1 MPSTR
6 PARMLL
12 ALALALGCGRPAAD
26 SHPPDVPGAAPVPAE
41 AEAAPM
47 EEAEPV
53 EEAAPVEAGALVE
66 DAAPAGER
74 TAAQT
79 ISFADDADPEPTTHI
94 QGQPKRP
101 PIPRFRL
108 FGTRDG
114 DGPN

>member
-1 MPSTR
+1 MPSAR

-12 ALALALGCGRPAAD
+12 LALALGCGRPVAD
-26 SHPPDVPGAAPVPAE
+26 SHPPDAPGAAPVPAE
-41 AEAAPM
+41 
-47 EEAEPV
+47 V
-53 EEAAPVEAGALVE
+53 EAAPVDAAAPDEAAPTE
-66 DAAPAGER
+66 AAPAGER

-79 ISFADDADPEPTTHI
+79 ISFADDTDPEPTPHI

-101 PIPRFRL
+101 PLPRFRL